1 MSKKEEIDVVDFCKA
16 IQMIHE
22 LKQQLAEKDKE
33 IKELKFQIED
43 KKGGCELCEFSKEL
57 RDIDIRHQICEKIR
71 ERIVKETCY
80 DTEEEVRNA
89 IYDFN
94 AREVLE
100 ILDDIEK
107 GE

>member
-1 MSKKEEIDVVDFCKA
+1 MKLKICINNPFPIPEPGKTEEQIRIEQLEK
-16 IQMIHE
+16 
-22 LKQQLAEKDKE
+22 QLAEKALENKKFKYMILELQAKE
-33 IKELKFQIED
+33 QDL
-43 KKGGCELCEFSKEL
+43 
-57 RDIDIRHQICEKIR
+57 RHQICEKIR

-100 ILDDIEK
+100 ILDQIEK